1 MTCTFISKLFYSLPA
16 NFYTGIH
23 DCTYAGCTSG
33 VSAGQIMPQ
42 CVLCSCR
49 GLASFPSRPMG
60 EFSLR
65 RWDSVEAKVR
75 RLSTWETP
83 ALVWWAFRWSPQFPV
98 AREYFSPSVMVFVL
112 MASSRLKSWEKRR
125 EERGL
130 ANTVGKVKLA
140 SSPRYL
146 VPRKRPGTRV
156 ELEFMGY

>member
-1 MTCTFISKLFYSLPA
+1 MYNSQV
-16 NFYTGIH
+16 
-23 DCTYAGCTSG
+23 GCTSG

-49 GLASFPSRPMG
+49 GLASFPSLPMG

-112 MASSRLKSWEKRR
+112 MASSRLKSWEKKRR
-125 EERGL
+125 KEREKGL
-130 ANTVGKVKLA
+130 ANLLNYPQLHSHYFLCLTSRISETILFVCRAECFLFNA
-140 SSPRYL
+140 Q
-146 VPRKRPGTRV
+146 
-156 ELEFMGY
+156 

>member
-1 MTCTFISKLFYSLPA
+1 MYNSQV
-16 NFYTGIH
+16 
-23 DCTYAGCTSG
+23 GCTSG

-49 GLASFPSRPMG
+49 GLASFPSLPMG

-112 MASSRLKSWEKRR
+112 MASSRLKSWEKKRMKER
-125 EERGL
+125 ERSCKPGW
-130 ANTVGKVKLA
+130 KVKL
-140 SSPRYL
+140 SSAPSSLYFLCLTSRISETIL
-146 VPRKRPGTRV
+146 FACKAECFLFTAQ
-156 ELEFMGY
+156 

>member
-1 MTCTFISKLFYSLPA
+1 
-16 NFYTGIH
+16 
-23 DCTYAGCTSG
+23 
-33 VSAGQIMPQ
+33 MPQ

-112 MASSRLKSWEKRR
+112 IASSRLKSWEKRR

-140 SSPRYL
+140 LSPGLLPLTKKETRHKGRVRVYGIMTYWT
-146 VPRKRPGTRV
+146 VNKQNIRPNSQAQNK
-156 ELEFMGY
+156 L